1 MLLIIS
7 SCSKKENP
15 IDPCSNGFVDAGET
29 GVDCGGNCSP
39 CIVYNPPSM
48 YMELNGLPLSMSQK
62 SISLSAGNYILTASN
77 DSLTFKFNLGS
88 SLSIGTFPM
97 NTSGTLALKNGAYYL
112 VSSEGTN
119 SISSLDT
126 VSKIVHGFL
135 QVNISRSGFTDT
147 LKIRNCQFDYIPYP

>member
-7 SCSKKENP
+7 SCSKKESP
-15 IDPCSNGFVDAGET
+15 IDPCSNGYVDAGET

-39 CIVYNPPSM
+39 CVPYNPPSV
-48 YMELNGLPLSMSQK
+48 YLELNGLPLSMSQK
-62 SISLSAGNYILTASN
+62 SISLSAGNYILTTSN

-97 NTSGTLALKNGAYYL
+97 NTNGTLALKNGSYYL
-112 VSSEGTN
+112 ISSEGIN

-147 LKIRNCQFDYIPYP
+147 LKIRNCQFDYIPFP